1 MMKTA
6 WAIILVSVALQVAVG
21 SRLQPADGKNEQ
33 AKLEK
38 RHLAEENVRARQAM
52 TRLETTESPLEP
64 YLQSRPV
71 DCADHLLMGSTT
83 SGVYEIY
90 PFSCSCSE
98 PVRVWCDMETDGGG
112 WTVFMARQRQ
122 TPQVNFNRS
131 WTEYRTG
138 FGDAEGEFW
147 LGNEMLH
154 RITASRKYSLRV
166 DFTLSNQ
173 IQQFAEWEEFR
184 LLDERNK
191 YKMDLDIYLSSSTA
205 YSSCLS
211 YMGNRFF
218 TTYDR
223 DYDYSSGNCA
233 ATIGGGWWTYNC
245 RYMHLTGIYEQGLNV
260 TCSSQR
266 LQISHAQ
273 MKIRPAIC
281 SEPFK
286 RISLNNYQCG
296 KTCV

>member
-1 MMKTA
+1 MRTA
-6 WAIILVSVALQVAVG
+6 WAFLLASVALQMAAG
-21 SRLQPADGKNEQ
+21 SRRQPADGRIKQ
-33 AKLEK
+33 EK
-38 RHLAEENVRARQAM
+38 AEERHVVEENTRARQAM
-52 TRLETTESPLEP
+52 TRTETTESPLEP
-64 YLQSRPV
+64 FLQSRPV

-131 WTEYRTG
+131 WTEYRAG
-138 FGDAEGEFW
+138 FGDVAGEFW

-154 RITASRKYSLRV
+154 RITSSRKYSLRV
-166 DFTLSNQ
+166 EYTLTNQ
-173 IQQFAEWEEFR
+173 IEQFAEWEQFR
-184 LLDERNK
+184 LYDESNK
-191 YKMDLDIYLSSSTA
+191 YRMELGSYMSSSTA

-211 YMGNRFF
+211 YMNNRYF

-233 ATIGGGWWTYNC
+233 ATIGGGWWSYNC
-245 RYMHLTGIYEQGLNV
+245 RYMHLTGVYGQSLNT

-266 LQISHAQ
+266 MQLSQAQ

-281 SEPFK
+281 SETFK
-286 RISLNNYQCG
+286 RISLNGYQCG
-296 KTCV
+296 MCV